1 MILCFD
7 IGGTKIAYGLVERGK
22 IFDYQKILWQKP
34 LNKEKF
40 LQKIIEIINQLK
52 SQGFKFKAISLGVAG
67 QVNFKEGSVI
77 LSPNISKKREKIF
90 LKKILE
96 DKFNLPI
103 FLDNDA
109 NCFTLGEA
117 VFGKGKGKNFIIGLT
132 VGSGIGGG
140 MVIDKKIIRGKDG
153 FAGEF
158 GHFILEIGGR
168 KCLCGRRGCFEA
180 YASGR
185 AMKEIYFEIF
195 GKEKTTFE
203 IEKEF
208 YEKKSEA
215 IFIVN
220 EIARWLAIGIANLV
234 NILNPDLVILGGGMI
249 RFKPFIEIALK
260 NIKDWLLVKE
270 TKTEFLI
277 SELNERATILGAFI
291 LNEEYDLEKE
301 KN

>member
-1 MILCFD
+1 MILSFD
-7 IGGTKIAYGLVERGK
+7 IGGTKIAYGLVKEGK
-22 IFDYQKILWQKP
+22 IFNYQKVFWPKP
-34 LNKEKF
+34 LTKEKF
-40 LQKIIEIINQLK
+40 IQKIIEII
-52 SQGFKFKAISLGVAG
+52 SQSKIQSLNFRVITLGVAG

-77 LSPNISKKREKIF
+77 LSPNISKKREKVF

-96 DKFNLPI
+96 EKFKLPV

-117 VFGKGKGKNFIIGLT
+117 IFGKGKKENFIIGLT

-140 MVIDKKIIRGKDG
+140 IVIDKKIIRGKDG

-158 GHFILEIGGR
+158 GHLILEIGGR

-180 YASGR
+180 YGSGR

-195 GKEKTTFE
+195 KKDKTTFE
-203 IEKEF
+203 IEKDF
-208 YEKKSEA
+208 YEKKPEA
-215 IFIVN
+215 VFIVN

-234 NILNPDLVILGGGMI
+234 NILNPDLVILGGGMT
-249 RFKPFIEIALK
+249 RFKSFIEIAFK

-270 TKTEFLI
+270 TKTKFLI
-277 SELNERATILGAFI
+277 SELNERATLLGASV
-291 LNEEYDLEKE
+291 LNEKYGLEK
-301 KN
+301 KKY